1 MSGNSMR
8 DFQNERVAQAVETEE
23 ASPTSEAGPVISPAQ
38 AGALL
43 SGPINKVQRQA
54 IIQSVGQH
62 YGNRQVQRLVS
73 MAQRSAS
80 AGPEGGPLESELISR
95 IQSERSNGQPMD
107 TSVRREVEGTLGHD
121 LSPVRIHS
129 GPTAADLSSQM
140 GAKAFTTG
148 RDIFLGENASASDK
162 ELITHE
168 ATHTIQQGMSE
179 DAPSTIGAADTA
191 HEKAAE
197 HNAAHGSPVGAGV
210 QREAEGEEEEAEG
223 VQMMRDPDI
232 QREAE
237 EEEEAE
243 GVQMMR
249 DPALQREMEGE
260 EEEGEEGIA
269 RMMDPSIQR
278 EMEGEEEEADES

>member
-8 DFQNERVAQAVETEE
+8 DFQDERVAQAQETEE
-23 ASPTSEAGPVISPAQ
+23 ASPESDVSPVISPTQ

-62 YGNRQVQRLVS
+62 FGNRQVQRLVN

-80 AGPEGGPLESELISR
+80 AGPDGGPLEGDLISR

-107 TSVRREVEGTLGHD
+107 TSVRREVEGTLGQD
-121 LSPVRIHS
+121 LSPVRVHS

-148 RDIFLGENASASDK
+148 RDIFLGEGASPGDT

-179 DAPSTIGAADTA
+179 DAPSSIGAADTS

-197 HNAAHGSPVGAGV
+197 HNAAHGSAVGAGV
-210 QREAEGEEEEAEG
+210 QREAESAEGEEEEMQRMIDPSIQREG
-223 VQMMRDPDI
+223 ADEEEEMQRIIDPSI
-232 QREAE
+232 QREA
-237 EEEEAE
+237 
-243 GVQMMR
+243 
-249 DPALQREMEGE
+249 EGE
-260 EEEGEEGIA
+260 EEEGEEMQ
-269 RMMDPSIQR
+269 RMIDPSIQR
-278 EMEGEEEEADES
+278 ESEGEEEEMQG